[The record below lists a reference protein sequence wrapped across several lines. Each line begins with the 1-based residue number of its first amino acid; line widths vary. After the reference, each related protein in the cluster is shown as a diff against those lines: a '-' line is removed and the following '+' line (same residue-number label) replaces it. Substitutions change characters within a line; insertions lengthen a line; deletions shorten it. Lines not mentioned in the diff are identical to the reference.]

1 MKLHNFVICLLFG
14 VILADDALE
23 DVQTE
28 FYLPYSATED
38 VDFSLSKPSGFGC
51 YQWLVW
57 LLKALQYYS
66 IIQFRHNLDNY
77 CPSNENSYFY
87 LFWTWEIIMLDTFD
101 IIFWF
106 IFRCML

>member
-1 MKLHNFVICLLFG
+1 MSCKSITLKLSWQVAFLYNADFLASTFIDFTVQCDKTFGLIKEYTMKLHNFVICLLFG

-51 YQWLVW
+51 YQW
-57 LLKALQYYS
+57 
-66 IIQFRHNLDNY
+66 
-77 CPSNENSYFY
+77 
-87 LFWTWEIIMLDTFD
+87 
-101 IIFWF
+101 
-106 IFRCML
+106 

>member
-57 LLKALQYYS
+57 LLIIKDFA
-66 IIQFRHNLDNY
+66 IIQFRHAL
-77 CPSNENSYFY
+77 
-87 LFWTWEIIMLDTFD
+87 IIVQATKIL
-101 IIFWF
+101 ISIYSEPGK
-106 IFRCML
+106 

>member
-1 MKLHNFVICLLFG
+1 MKLHNFVICLFFG

-57 LLKALQYYS
+57 SFKKALQHYS
-66 IIQFRHNLDNY
+66 IIQFRHDLIVVQ
-77 CPSNENSYFY
+77 PTKILKILIFIYF
-87 LFWTWEIIMLDTFD
+87 EGINM
-101 IIFWF
+101 
-106 IFRCML
+106 

>member
-57 LLKALQYYS
+57 LLKALQHYS
-66 IIQFRHNLDNY
+66 IIQFRNGL
-77 CPSNENSYFY
+77 
-87 LFWTWEIIMLDTFD
+87 IIVQATKILSFIYSEGNNMETLHK
-101 IIFWF
+101 IF
-106 IFRCML
+106 

>member
-14 VILADDALE
+14 VILADDPLE

-51 YQWLVW
+51 YQW
-57 LLKALQYYS
+57 
-66 IIQFRHNLDNY
+66 
-77 CPSNENSYFY
+77 
-87 LFWTWEIIMLDTFD
+87 
-101 IIFWF
+101 
-106 IFRCML
+106 

>member
-66 IIQFRHNLDNY
+66 IIQFRHDLDNY
-77 CPSNENSYFY
+77 CPSNENSTIT
-87 LFWTWEIIMLDTFD
+87 LTFV
-101 IIFWF
+101 F
-106 IFRCML
+106 